1 MPNLVERFANVA
13 KDYSSNQSGFT
24 PGDSAI
30 NQLLYI
36 TNEFGKA
43 LDDEKKVSDNTRVRI
58 FFFFVAQSAKFFFRN
73 STLGYMT
80 KTLNQIFF
88 FLHQNQ
94 NIFFSKKKILNEAKN
109 HNPPFKLNGRS
120 LSSFRE
126 EDFSRNQPI
135 RSKNCLWWSCLLTDQ
150 DEIGN
155 LYRGPAIDA
164 LYKYCSFRSD
174 PRSSLKIAHFV
185 PIH

>member
-1 MPNLVERFANVA
+1 
-13 KDYSSNQSGFT
+13 
-24 PGDSAI
+24 
-30 NQLLYI
+30 
-36 TNEFGKA
+36 
-43 LDDEKKVSDNTRVRI
+43 
-58 FFFFVAQSAKFFFRN
+58 
-73 STLGYMT
+73 MT

-94 NIFFSKKKILNEAKN
+94 NIFFSAKN

-126 EDFSRNQPI
+126 ENFSRNQPI
-135 RSKNCLWWSCLLTDQ
+135 RSKNCLWWPCLLTDQ

-164 LYKYCSFRSD
+164 SYQVWFFASFRIFFSD
-174 PRSSLKIAHFV
+174 NTRVSIFFFCRAKREFFFRNSTLGYMTKTMNQIFFNGSGRNRQSL
-185 PIH
+185 